1 VVSKRTDIEREGIM
15 TTRKTDKRVGKT
27 KDQIELKSAKR
38 KPLTVNDL
46 LTKDDINTVVDD
58 VLEKRAD
65 MSSLIVIY
73 QDIDGKIRWNCSS
86 IALSQFVFLLETV
99 KVALLT
105 EDDEE

>member
-1 VVSKRTDIEREGIM
+1 M
-15 TTRKTDKRVGKT
+15 TTRKTDKLAKT
-27 KDQIELKSAKR
+27 KNQIGLKPAKR